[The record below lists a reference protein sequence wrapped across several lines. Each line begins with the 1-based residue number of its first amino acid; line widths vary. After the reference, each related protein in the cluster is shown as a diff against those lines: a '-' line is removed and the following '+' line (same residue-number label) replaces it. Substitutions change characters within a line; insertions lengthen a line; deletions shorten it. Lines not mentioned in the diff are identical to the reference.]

1 MANDKYSGSYNA
13 GPQLPSYMKEP
24 DCRQAHSSA
33 GYGHAKR
40 GAIGAHFRRG
50 KAHNRG
56 AHHRDPQHG
65 KPFFR
70 KGQRTARRSDA
81 QHSSAQ
87 HRSQGEY
94 PARGE
99 SSAA

>member
-13 GPQLPSYMKEP
+13 GPQLPSYMKKNTT
-24 DCRQAHSSA
+24 A
-33 GYGHAKR
+33 AKR
-40 GAIGAHFRRG
+40 TAAQGTAGAHLRRG

-56 AHHRDPQHG
+56 ARHSDAQHRGTRHS
-65 KPFFR
+65 KPFLR

-87 HRSQGEY
+87 HRGQGEY